1 MSQPSEGHSEAA
13 GPAISDREDLTGSLT
28 EQRGRVSRLREAGA
42 ADYEIR
48 PAVKALES
56 LLRSVILE
64 QGARLGRLRSDS
76 AGQAQCEEAV
86 ARLQALKAEFQ
97 EVSGKVWR
105 DVREEG
111 PSYAEIRDQRA
122 RVTKLRED
130 KAAESEIRKEVDKLR
145 SLLSEEI
152 LAQLSL
158 VMELRS
164 DRAWKSVIAEAER
177 RLEELKAEFLADT
190 GKEWSDMRAEG
201 PVLLTT
207 NEVRGSEVRPELK
220 LELKL
225 LTGGNVL
232 R

>member
-1 MSQPSEGHSEAA
+1 MSQPGEGHSEAA

-48 PAVKALES
+48 PAVKGLES

-64 QGARLGRLRSDS
+64 QGARLRRLRSDT

-97 EVSGKVWR
+97 EVSGKAWS

-111 PSYAEIRDQRA
+111 PIFDEIRDQRA

-130 KAAESEIRKEVDKLR
+130 KAAKSEIRKEVDKLR
-145 SLLSEEI
+145 SLLNEAI

-164 DRAWKSVIAEAER
+164 DRAGKSVIAEAER

-190 GKEWSDMRAEG
+190 GSEWSDMRAEG

-207 NEVRGSEVRPELK
+207 NEVRGSEVRPVLK
-220 LELKL
+220 LELKQ
-225 LTGGNVL
+225 LTRGNVL

>member
-1 MSQPSEGHSEAA
+1 MSEPVKGEGRDPGGAVTTGLA
-13 GPAISDREDLTGSLT
+13 DCEDLVA
-28 EQRGRVSRLREAGA
+28 QRGRVSRLREAGA

-64 QGARLGRLRSDS
+64 QGARLRRLRSDR

-97 EVSGKVWR
+97 EVSGKVWS

-111 PSYAEIRDQRA
+111 PSCAEIRDQRA

-130 KAAESEIRKEVDKLR
+130 KAAESEIRKEVDQLR
-145 SLLSEEI
+145 SLLSEAI

-190 GKEWSDMRAEG
+190 GSEWSDVRKEG

-207 NEVRGSEVRPELK
+207 NKVRGQEVLPEFREMVK
-220 LELKL
+220 Q
-225 LTGGNVL
+225 L
-232 R
+232 RRENIIR

>member
-1 MSQPSEGHSEAA
+1 MSQPGEDHSVAA
-13 GPAISDREDLTGSLT
+13 GPDISEREDLTGSLR

-64 QGARLGRLRSDS
+64 QGARLSRLRSDT

-145 SLLSEEI
+145 SLLSEAI

-177 RLEELKAEFLADT
+177 RLEELKAEFLTDT

-207 NEVRGSEVRPELK
+207 NEVRGSEVRPELQ
-220 LELKL
+220 LKL
-225 LTGGNVL
+225 KQLTGENVL

>member
-1 MSQPSEGHSEAA
+1 MSSPVGGKGRDSSPGLTDCGDLVVQRA
-13 GPAISDREDLTGSLT
+13 REV
-28 EQRGRVSRLREAGA
+28 RRLREAGA

-64 QGARLGRLRSDS
+64 QGARLRRLRSDT

-97 EVSGKVWR
+97 EVSGKVWS

-145 SLLSEEI
+145 SLLSEAI

-158 VMELRS
+158 AMELRS

-177 RLEELKAEFLADT
+177 RLEELKAEFLTDT

-220 LELKL
+220 LELKQ
-225 LTGGNVL
+225 LTRGNVL

>member
-1 MSQPSEGHSEAA
+1 MCEPVGGEGREGRDPGGLA
-13 GPAISDREDLTGSLT
+13 DWEDLVA
-28 EQRGRVSRLREAGA
+28 QRGRVSRLREAGA

-64 QGARLGRLRSDS
+64 QGARLRRLRSDT

-97 EVSGKVWR
+97 EVSGKVWS

-145 SLLSEEI
+145 SLLSEAI

-177 RLEELKAEFLADT
+177 RLEELKAEFLTDT

-207 NEVRGSEVRPELK
+207 NEVRGSEALPELQAMTK
-220 LELKL
+220 D
-225 LTGGNVL
+225 L
-232 R
+232 RRENIVR